1 MKVLVD
7 NDATKGMALPAV
19 IIANV
24 RSGGTFLSHYLSNHP
39 DIFCDRGESL
49 HHLSIWHTCLTADRV
64 KLLHCLTHQAGWRVS
79 MCKLVYGQ
87 AFQPEVWA
95 YLVRTQPH
103 VIHLTRRN
111 VIRQAVSALINRSVR
126 SGQHAAIHP
135 AHTVEDVPGIQIEL
149 TPDSIL
155 QLARGLVI
163 QDQQA
168 AKSLAGFP
176 NVHPLD
182 YASLGGEGTT
192 VARMP
197 IATGRAI
204 CSFLG
209 VPYHAMSCD
218 LKRVNPQP
226 LSEILV
232 NWMDVLPAIQASEFA
247 EFLKDEPKPA
257 RKGAPR

>member
-7 NDATKGMALPAV
+7 NDVTKNMALPAV

-49 HHLSIWHTCLTADRV
+49 HHLSIWHTYLTSDRV
-64 KLLHCLTHQAGWRVS
+64 KLLHCLTHMTGWHVS

-87 AFQPEVWA
+87 AFQPDVWA
-95 YLVRTQPH
+95 YLVKTKPH

-111 VIRQAVSALINRSVR
+111 VVRQAVSALINRSVR
-126 SGQHAAIHP
+126 SGQHAQVHP
-135 AHTVEDVPGIQIEL
+135 AHTVEDVPGVKISL

-155 QLARGLVI
+155 ELARGLAT
-163 QDQQA
+163 QDRQSTKALA
-168 AKSLAGFP
+168 AFP
-176 NVHPLD
+176 NVLSLD

-192 VARMP
+192 VARIP
-197 IATGRAI
+197 TKVGQTI
-204 CSFLG
+204 CTFLG
-209 VPYHAMSCD
+209 VPYHAMSCE

-226 LSEILV
+226 LAEILV
-232 NWMDVLPAIQASEFA
+232 NWRDVRPAIQASEFS
-247 EFLKDEPKPA
+247 EFLKGEA
-257 RKGAPR
+257 